1 MSDRPDLRAVPDLD
15 TETGDAADPLAAPIT
30 DVDPL
35 LEQAERIGGLPLGER
50 PAALDRLNQALVA
63 ELNALEEV

>member
-1 MSDRPDLRAVPDLD
+1 MTDRPDLRAVPDLA
-15 TETGDAADPLAAPIT
+15 GDADPGVDPGAAPAVS
-30 DVDPL
+30 VDPL

-50 PAALDRLNQALVA
+50 PAALDRLNQALAA